1 MKIWDS
7 VYVYLTMTINR
18 THDLTKQLDTR
29 WNKKERMLYR
39 QKNIFDDFWAKYDM
53 LDDSKLDKLNDK
65 LI

>member
-1 MKIWDS
+1 
-7 VYVYLTMTINR
+7 
-18 THDLTKQLDTR
+18 
-29 WNKKERMLYR
+29 MLYR